1 MAFTTARTPS
11 AWRGQLPDW
20 TFREGTVGGD
30 CFSHLNVMCHS
41 NEIESEHEEFRENTL
56 SSVISAFFQECGFM
70 DDAQLI
76 RNSHIEDEGTVTGK
90 SAPMHRPYHANGASL
105 CSESLRL
112 CQQRVVIPLSDCHL
126 VAA

>member
-1 MAFTTARTPS
+1 MAFTTVRTSS

-30 CFSHLNVMCHS
+30 CFSYLNVMCHS
-41 NEIESEHEEFRENTL
+41 NEIESERREFRENPL

-76 RNSHIEDEGTVTGK
+76 KNSHIEHEGSVTGK
-90 SAPMHRPYHANGASL
+90 PALMPSTIPYERRKPLLRKPQALSAKSRHS
-105 CSESLRL
+105 
-112 CQQRVVIPLSDCHL
+112 II
-126 VAA
+126 